1 MTKRILRSML
11 LVSAI
16 VLALGFAMTLGIL
29 YQYFSG
35 ELEQELKQEA
45 DYLSVA
51 VEGQGADY
59 LEELTDSE
67 GRITL
72 IDSDGKVLFDNTAD
86 KEKMENHKDR
96 EEFKEAL
103 SNGSGQAERVSRTL
117 SEKTVYYA
125 RRLSNQQVLRVSNT
139 HYTVLALVSGLIQPI
154 CYVILAMLIL
164 AGVFAY
170 RLSKR
175 IVAPINQLD
184 LETPENNKAYDE
196 IAPLLSKISSQQK
209 QIKKQLSAAKR
220 QQQEFSIITE
230 NMQEG
235 LLVIDTHTSV
245 LSLNSS
251 ALRFF
256 GAGESPRGESVYAL
270 NRSGSFQK
278 LIEACLSGR
287 HSTEELELTGRNC
300 QLIANPVFRN
310 GNVHGAV
317 ILMVDITE
325 KLQRENLRREF
336 TANVS
341 HELKTPL
348 TSISG
353 FAEIIRDGFVKPE
366 DIKKFAGNI
375 FRESQRLITLVGD
388 IIKIS
393 RLDEGSIPYKK
404 EETDL
409 YNVVK
414 EVYTSLQGAA
424 EAAGV
429 RLYLEGGHL
438 KVLTV
443 KPIITEIIYNLCDN
457 AIKYNRQGGMVTV
470 NLFGN
475 GHGNGNDSEDES
487 VMVTIADTGI
497 GIPEDEQQRV
507 FERFY
512 RVDKSH
518 SKAIGGTGLGLSIV
532 KHGAAYLG
540 MEVKL
545 DSMPGEGTV
554 VTLNG
559 RR

>member
-35 ELEQELKQEA
+35 ELKQELKQEA
-45 DYLSVA
+45 EYLA
-51 VEGQGADY
+51 AGVEGQGPEY
-59 LEELTDSE
+59 LEELTDTE

-86 KEKMENHKDR
+86 KEQMENHKDR

-103 SNGSGQAERVSRTL
+103 ANGNGEAERVSKTL

-125 RRLSNQQVLRVSNT
+125 QRLDNQQVLRVSTT

-164 AGVFAY
+164 AGIFSY

-175 IVAPINQLD
+175 IVDPINQLD
-184 LETPENNKAYDE
+184 LEQPENNAAYDE

-209 QIKKQLSAAKR
+209 EIKRQLSVAKR

-235 LLVIDTHTSV
+235 LLVIDPHTSV

-256 GAGESPRGESVYAL
+256 GAGESLRGESVYAL

-278 LIEACLSGR
+278 LIEECLSGR
-287 HSTEELELTGRNC
+287 HSTAELELTGRNC

-353 FAEIIRDGFVKPE
+353 FAEIIRDGYVKPE

-393 RLDEGSIPYKK
+393 QLDEGSVPYKK
-404 EETDL
+404 EEADL
-409 YNVVK
+409 YDVVK

-424 EAAGV
+424 DTSGV

-470 NLFGN
+470 SLSIN
-475 GHGNGNDSEDES
+475 EDGGTI
-487 VMVTIADTGI
+487 VTIADTGI
-497 GIPEDEQQRV
+497 GIPEEEQQRV

-518 SKAIGGTGLGLSIV
+518 SKEIGGTGLGLSIV

-540 MEVKL
+540 MKVELESVQ
-545 DSMPGEGTV
+545 GEGTV
-554 VTLNG
+554 VTLEL
-559 RR
+559 

>member
-45 DYLSVA
+45 EYLSAA
-51 VEGQGADY
+51 VEGQGPDY
-59 LEELTDSE
+59 LEELTDTE

-103 SNGSGQAERVSRTL
+103 SNGIGQAERVSKTL

-125 RRLSNQQVLRVSNT
+125 RRLPNQQVLRVSTT

-175 IVAPINQLD
+175 IVDPINQLD

-209 QIKKQLSAAKR
+209 EIRRQLSVAKR
-220 QQQEFSIITE
+220 QQEEFTIITE

-256 GAGESPRGESVYAL
+256 GTAENPGRESVYAL

-278 LIEACLSGR
+278 LIEACLSGH
-287 HSTEELELTGRNC
+287 HSTAELQLTGRNC
-300 QLIANPVFRN
+300 QLIANPVLR
-310 GNVHGAV
+310 GGAVQGAV

-325 KLQRENLRREF
+325 KIQRENLRREF

-353 FAEIIRDGFVKPE
+353 FAEIIRDGYVKPE
-366 DIKKFAGNI
+366 DVKKFAGNI

-393 RLDEGSIPYKK
+393 QLDEGSVPYQK
-404 EETDL
+404 ENTDL

-414 EVYTSLQGAA
+414 EVYTSLEGAA
-424 EAAGV
+424 EASGI
-429 RLYLEGGHL
+429 RLYLEGGHQ
-438 KVLTV
+438 KVMTV
-443 KPIITEIIYNLCDN
+443 KPILTEILYNLCDN
-457 AIKYNRQGGMVTV
+457 AIKYNRQGGTVTV
-470 NLFGN
+470 TLGS
-475 GHGNGNDSEDES
+475 GEDGAARID
-487 VMVTIADTGI
+487 IADTGI
-497 GIPEDEQQRV
+497 GIAEEEQQRV

-518 SKAIGGTGLGLSIV
+518 SKEIGGTGLGLSIV

-545 DSMPGEGTV
+545 CSVPGEGTV
-554 VTLNG
+554 VTLEL
-559 RR
+559 

>member
-45 DYLSVA
+45 EYLSAA
-51 VEGQGADY
+51 VEGQGPDY
-59 LEELTDSE
+59 LEELTDTE

-103 SNGSGQAERVSRTL
+103 SNGIGQAERVSKTL

-125 RRLSNQQVLRVSNT
+125 RRLPNQQVLRVSTT

-175 IVAPINQLD
+175 IVDPINQLD

-209 QIKKQLSAAKR
+209 EIRRQLSVAKR
-220 QQQEFSIITE
+220 QQEEFTIITE

-256 GAGESPRGESVYAL
+256 GTVENPGRESVYAL

-278 LIEACLSGR
+278 LIEACLSGH
-287 HSTEELELTGRNC
+287 HSTAELQLTGRNC
-300 QLIANPVFRN
+300 QLIANPVLR
-310 GNVHGAV
+310 GGVVQGAV

-325 KLQRENLRREF
+325 KIQRENLRREF

-353 FAEIIRDGFVKPE
+353 FAEIIRDGYVKPE
-366 DIKKFAGNI
+366 DVKKFAGNI

-393 RLDEGSIPYKK
+393 QLDEGSVPYQK
-404 EETDL
+404 ENTDL

-414 EVYTSLQGAA
+414 EVYTSLEGAA
-424 EAAGV
+424 EASGI
-429 RLYLEGGHL
+429 RLYLEGGHQ
-438 KVLTV
+438 KVMTV
-443 KPIITEIIYNLCDN
+443 KPILTEILYNLCDN
-457 AIKYNRQGGMVTV
+457 AIKYNRQGGTVTV
-470 NLFGN
+470 TLGS
-475 GHGNGNDSEDES
+475 GEDGAARID
-487 VMVTIADTGI
+487 IADTGI
-497 GIPEDEQQRV
+497 GIAEEEQQRV

-518 SKAIGGTGLGLSIV
+518 SKEIGGTGLGLSIV

-545 DSMPGEGTV
+545 CSVPGEGTV
-554 VTLNG
+554 VTLEL
-559 RR
+559 

>member
-35 ELEQELKQEA
+35 ELKQELKQEA
-45 DYLSVA
+45 KYLA
-51 VEGQGADY
+51 AGVEGQGPGY
-59 LEELTDSE
+59 LEELTGTE

-72 IDSDGKVLFDNTAD
+72 IDKDGKVLFDNTAD
-86 KEKMENHKDR
+86 VDKMENHKDR
-96 EEFKEAL
+96 EEFREAMA
-103 SNGSGQAERVSRTL
+103 NGNGEAERVSSTL
-117 SEKTVYYA
+117 SEKTVYFA
-125 RRLSNQQVLRVSNT
+125 LRLDNEQVLRVSSVQ
-139 HYTVLALVSGLIQPI
+139 YTVLALISGLIQPI
-154 CYVILAMLIL
+154 CYVILAMLVL
-164 AGVFAY
+164 AGIFSY

-175 IVAPINQLD
+175 IVDPINQLD
-184 LETPENNKAYDE
+184 LEQPENNKAYDE

-209 QIKKQLSAAKR
+209 EIKKQLSVAKR
-220 QQQEFSIITE
+220 QQEEFSIITE

-235 LLVIDTHTSV
+235 LLVIDIHTSV

-256 GAGESPRGESVYAL
+256 GTGEDFHGESVYAL
-270 NRSGSFQK
+270 NRSGSFQN
-278 LIEACLSGR
+278 LVEACLSGH
-287 HSTEELELTGRNC
+287 HSTVDLELAGRSC

-310 GNVHGAV
+310 NRVKGGV

-325 KLQRENLRREF
+325 KIQRENLRREF

-353 FAEIIRDGFVKPE
+353 FAEIIRDGYVKPD

-393 RLDEGSIPYKK
+393 QLDEGSVPYQK

-414 EVYTSLQGAA
+414 EVYKSLE
-424 EAAGV
+424 EAAGASGI
-429 RLYLEGGHL
+429 RLYLEGGHQ
-438 KVLTV
+438 KAVTV
-443 KPIITEIIYNLCDN
+443 KPIFTEIIYNLCDN
-457 AIKYNRQGGMVTV
+457 AIKYNRPEGSVTV
-470 NLFGN
+470 TLGKN
-475 GHGNGNDSEDES
+475 EDGS
-487 VMVTIADTGI
+487 TMVRVADTGI
-497 GIPEDEQQRV
+497 GIPREDQQRV

-518 SKAIGGTGLGLSIV
+518 SKEIGGTGLGLSIV

-540 MEVKL
+540 IETGL
-545 DSMPGEGTV
+545 ESTPGQGTV
-554 VTLNG
+554 VTLKL
-559 RR
+559 